1 MKILVTGGSGF
12 VGRNFSKYF
21 LSKGHSVVNVDNFLS
36 GGGSRPSSEWLENTI
51 GEYLEYNMD
60 CREYFQKNTFENF
73 DLVLHL
79 AAVVGGRL
87 TIERNPLAVAD
98 DLSIDSEFWKWASQ
112 SKPGHIICF
121 SSSAAYP
128 VRLQSREVRQFLKE
142 SDINFDGD
150 LGMPDLTYGW
160 AKLTHE
166 YLGLLASKQYGLN
179 VTTYRPFSGYGEDQS
194 LDYPFPSICVRA
206 IESRDSERMVVWG
219 TGDQSR
225 DFIHIDDVVAG
236 VIATYPKITDGSA
249 LNLCTQ
255 RLTTFKELARIAC
268 ESVGYKPE
276 IKGNSDFP
284 EGVFSRGGDASLLKS
299 FGFEAKISIEEG
311 VARAVRFFM
320 AERNQ
325 NAK

>member
-12 VGRNFSKYF
+12 VGRNFVKYF
-21 LSKGHSVVNVDNFLS
+21 LSQGHSVFNIENYLS
-36 GGGSRPSSEWLENTI
+36 GGGSRPSSEWLDLSK
-51 GEYLEYNMD
+51 GEYFEYNMD
-60 CREYFQKNTFENF
+60 CREYFQKYPSESY
-73 DLVLHL
+73 DLALHL

-98 DLSIDSEFWKWASQ
+98 DLSIDSEFWKWASK
-112 SKPGHIICF
+112 SKPHHIICF

-128 VRLQSREVRQFLKE
+128 VRLQSRIVRQFLKE
-142 SDINFDGD
+142 TDINFETD

-166 YLGLLASKQYGLN
+166 YLGLLAVKQYGLN

-206 IESRDSERMVVWG
+206 IESRNSEQIVVWG

-236 VIATYPKITDGSA
+236 VVATYQKITDGSA

-268 ESVGYKPE
+268 DSVGYRPE
-276 IKGNSDFP
+276 VKGNSDFP

-299 FGFEAKISIEEG
+299 YGFEAKITIEQG
-311 VARAVRFFM
+311 VDRAVRFFM
-320 AERNQ
+320 NERNL
-325 NAK
+325 NVN

>member
-1 MKILVTGGSGF
+1 MKILITGGSGF
-12 VGRNFSKYF
+12 VGRNFVKYF
-21 LSKGHSVVNVDNFLS
+21 LSQGHTVVNIDNYLI
-36 GGGSRPSSEWLENTI
+36 GGGSRPSSEWVEASNV
-51 GEYLEYNMD
+51 EYSEYNMD
-60 CREYFQKNTFENF
+60 CREYFKNHPQDYY

-128 VRLQSREVRQFLKE
+128 VRLQSREIRQYLKE
-142 SDINFDGD
+142 SDINFESD

-166 YLGLLASKQYGLN
+166 YLGILASKQYGLN

-194 LDYPFPSICVRA
+194 LDYPFPSICMRA
-206 IESRDSERMVVWG
+206 IQSRDSNQMIVWG

-236 VIATYPKITDGSA
+236 VVGTYKKITDGSA

-255 RLTTFKELARIAC
+255 KLTTFKELARLAC
-268 ESVGYKPE
+268 DSVGYNP
-276 IKGNSDFP
+276 
-284 EGVFSRGGDASLLKS
+284 
-299 FGFEAKISIEEG
+299 
-311 VARAVRFFM
+311 
-320 AERNQ
+320 
-325 NAK
+325 

>member
-1 MKILVTGGSGF
+1 MKILITGGSGF
-12 VGRNFSKYF
+12 VGRNFTRHF
-21 LSKGHSVVNVDNFLS
+21 LSQGHSVVNIDNYLI
-36 GGGSRPSSEWLENTI
+36 GGGSLPSGLWLEDLN
-51 GEYLEYNMD
+51 GEYIEYNMD
-60 CREYFQKNTFENF
+60 CREYFQKHPLEAY

-87 TIERNPLAVAD
+87 TIERNPLAVAE
-98 DLSIDSEFWKWASQ
+98 DLSIDADFWKWASR
-112 SKPGHIICF
+112 SKPGHVICF

-128 VRLQSREVRQFLKE
+128 VRLQSREVRKFLKE
-142 SDINFDGD
+142 SDINFDSD

-194 LDYPFPSICVRA
+194 LDYPFPSICIRA
-206 IESRDSERMVVWG
+206 IEGRNSNQMVVWG

-236 VIATYPKITDGSA
+236 VVSTYPKITDGSA

-255 RLTTFKELARIAC
+255 RLTSFKDLARFAC
-268 ESVGYKPE
+268 DSVGYNPE
-276 IKGNSDFP
+276 ILGNSNFP
-284 EGVFSRGGDASLLKS
+284 EGVFSRGGDATLLKS
-299 FGFEAKISIEEG
+299 FGFEAKITIEEG
-311 VARAVRFFM
+311 VARAVRYFM
-320 AERNQ
+320 KEGNL
-325 NAK
+325 NDN